1 MQDMNFI
8 QSFGEI
14 AQDNFI
20 SVVKQNLLFQTQIKL
35 LDEQA
40 KKIPELL
47 QKIDDL
53 EKVKDEFQTIVEENT
68 DLKNQ
73 ITNKN
78 NIIETTSK
86 TDIERHRLQT
96 ALNNEM
102 KLNSQNNDLIESLK
116 TEITKQK
123 ELIEQLQTMIP
134 QSKKKKL
141 GLFVEE
147 VETKKDNVLLINQNG
162 GTF

>member
-8 QSFGEI
+8 QSFGEV